1 MSGFFKTIYIYICMF
16 YFVAGDGAEKEKLFI
31 TYGGKQWYFTLD
43 KATEF
48 GNKFCNLLK
57 NEKSLTIIAV
67 LTGDPYDAEISLDSV
82 GIDLFEA
89 ITDENGLPEKA
100 GDIILSSDGQ
110 CLSFLG
116 EDGSDDFEGMK
127 VGGLEET
134 FIQDFKSF
142 IEDKLDNGID
152 YLEFTFSI
160 EESPQLDPKNND
172 ITIIWLLL
180 LLLLIFLV
188 CCIK

>member
-16 YFVAGDGAEKEKLFI
+16 YFVAGDGAEKEKFFI
-31 TYGGKQWYFTLD
+31 TYGDKQWYFTLD
-43 KATEF
+43 KATEL

-57 NEKSLTIIAV
+57 NEKSLTIEAS
-67 LTGDPYDAEISLDSV
+67 LYDMPYNAEISLDSV
-82 GIDLFEA
+82 GIDLSEA
-89 ITDENGLPEKA
+89 ITDEDGLPEKA
-100 GDIILSSDGQ
+100 GDIILPIDGQ
-110 CLSFLG
+110 SLFFLG
-116 EDGSDDFEGMK
+116 EDGNDNYIGMK

-142 IEDKLDNGID
+142 IGDKLDNGID

-188 CCIK
+188 SCIK

>member
-16 YFVAGDGAEKEKLFI
+16 YFVAGDGAEKEKMFI
-31 TYGGKQWYFTLD
+31 TCENKQWYFTLD
-43 KATEF
+43 KTTEF
-48 GNKFCNLLK
+48 GNKFYDLLK
-57 NEKSLTIIAV
+57 NEKSLTIEAALWKNPSYAV
-67 LTGDPYDAEISLDSV
+67 MSLDSV
-82 GIDLFEA
+82 GISLSEA
-89 ITDENGLPEKA
+89 ITGVIGMEDKA
-100 GDIILSSDGQ
+100 GDIILNRDGSY
-110 CLSFLG
+110 LIFLG
-116 EDGSDDFEGMK
+116 EGGNNSNMK

-142 IEDKLDNGID
+142 IKDNLDNNIRS
-152 YLEFTFSI
+152 LEFTFSI

>member
-1 MSGFFKTIYIYICMF
+1 ML
-16 YFVAGDGAEKEKLFI
+16 YFVAGDVAEKEKMFI
-31 TYGGKQWYFTLD
+31 TYEDKQWYFTLD

-48 GNKFCNLLK
+48 GNKFYNLLK
-57 NEKSLTIIAV
+57 NEKSLTIQAY
-67 LTGDPYDAEISLDSV
+67 LFKNPYYAEITFNSV
-82 GIDLFEA
+82 GISLSED
-89 ITDENGLPEKA
+89 ITDENVPEKA
-100 GDIILSSDGQ
+100 GDIIAYPGSSD
-110 CLSFLG
+110 LYLFVLG
-116 EDGSDDFEGMK
+116 EEGHNDFGGMK

-142 IEDKLDNGID
+142 IEDKMDKDID
-152 YLEFTFSI
+152 SLEFTFSI

-188 CCIK
+188 SCIK

>member
-1 MSGFFKTIYIYICMF
+1 MF
-16 YFVAGDGAEKEKLFI
+16 YFVAGDGAEKEKFFI
-31 TYGGKQWYFTLD
+31 TYGDKQWYFTLD
-43 KATEF
+43 KATEL

-57 NEKSLTIIAV
+57 NEKSLTIQAS
-67 LTGDPYDAEISLDSV
+67 LYADPYNAQISLDSV
-82 GIDLFEA
+82 GIVLLEE
-89 ITDENGLPEKA
+89 ITNENGLPEKA
-100 GDIILSSDGQ
+100 GDIILSGSGEY
-110 CLSFLG
+110 LFFLG
-116 EDGSDDFEGMK
+116 GDSYNYFSGMK

-142 IEDKLDNGID
+142 IGDKLDNGID

>member
-16 YFVAGDGAEKEKLFI
+16 YFVAGDGAEKEKFFI
-31 TYGGKQWYFTLD
+31 TYGDKQWYFTLD
-43 KATEF
+43 KATEL

-57 NEKSLTIIAV
+57 NEKSLTIEASFYLAPKIAK
-67 LTGDPYDAEISLDSV
+67 ISLDSV
-82 GIDLFEA
+82 GIGLLEE
-89 ITDENGLPEKA
+89 ITDENGEKA
-100 GDIILSSDGQ
+100 GDIILSGNGKY
-110 CLSFLG
+110 LFFLG
-116 EDGSDDFEGMK
+116 EDGNDNFVGMK

-142 IEDKLDNGID
+142 IEDTFDKEID
-152 YLEFTFSI
+152 SLEFTFSI

-172 ITIIWLLL
+172 ITIIWLLSL
-180 LLLLIFLV
+180 SLLLLIFLV

>member
-16 YFVAGDGAEKEKLFI
+16 YFVAGDGAEKEKFFI
-31 TYGGKQWYFTLD
+31 TYGDKQWYFTLD
-43 KATEF
+43 KATEL

-57 NEKSLTIIAV
+57 NEKSLTIEASFYLAPKIAK
-67 LTGDPYDAEISLDSV
+67 ISLDSV
-82 GIDLFEA
+82 GIGLLEE
-89 ITDENGLPEKA
+89 ITDENGEKA
-100 GDIILSSDGQ
+100 GDIILSSDGRY
-110 CLSFLG
+110 LSFLG
-116 EDGSDDFEGMK
+116 EAGKVDGMK

-142 IEDKLDNGID
+142 IEDTFDKEID
-152 YLEFTFSI
+152 SLEFTFSI

>member
-1 MSGFFKTIYIYICMF
+1 MF
-16 YFVAGDGAEKEKLFI
+16 YFVAGDGAEKEKMFI
-31 TYGGKQWYFTLD
+31 TCENKQWYFTLD

-57 NEKSLTIIAV
+57 NEKSLTIGAD
-67 LTGDPYDAEISLDSV
+67 LCGDPYEAEIYLDSV
-82 GIDLFEA
+82 GIDLLEE
-89 ITDENGLPEKA
+89 ITDVGLPEKA
-100 GDIILSSDGQ
+100 GDIILPIDGQ
-110 CLSFLG
+110 SLFFLG
-116 EDGSDDFEGMK
+116 EDGNDNYVGMK

-142 IEDKLDNGID
+142 IGDKLDNGID

>member
-16 YFVAGDGAEKEKLFI
+16 YFVAGDGAEKEKFFI
-31 TYGGKQWYFTLD
+31 TYGDKQWYFTLD

-57 NEKSLTIIAV
+57 NEKSLTIEASFY
-67 LTGDPYDAEISLDSV
+67 GGPFNAEISLDSV
-82 GIDLFEA
+82 GIDLLEA
-89 ITDENGLPEKA
+89 IPDEGLPEA
-100 GDIILSSDGQ
+100 GDIILSSSGEY
-110 CLSFLG
+110 LFFLG
-116 EDGSDDFEGMK
+116 EDGYNDFSGMK

-142 IEDKLDNGID
+142 IEDKMNANI
-152 YLEFTFSI
+152 YSLEFTFSI
-160 EESPQLDPKNND
+160 EESPQLDQKNND

>member
-16 YFVAGDGAEKEKLFI
+16 YFVAGDGAEKEKFFI
-31 TYGGKQWYFTLD
+31 TYGDKQWYFTLD
-43 KATEF
+43 KATEL

-57 NEKSLTIIAV
+57 NEKSLTIEASFYLAPKIAK
-67 LTGDPYDAEISLDSV
+67 ISLDSV
-82 GIDLFEA
+82 GIGLLEE
-89 ITDENGLPEKA
+89 ITDEYGLQKKA

-110 CLSFLG
+110 YLFFLG
-116 EDGSDDFEGMK
+116 EDGNDNYVGMK

-142 IEDKLDNGID
+142 IEDTFDKEID
-152 YLEFTFSI
+152 SLEFTFSI
-160 EESPQLDPKNND
+160 EESPQLDP
-172 ITIIWLLL
+172 IIWLLL

>member
-1 MSGFFKTIYIYICMF
+1 MF
-16 YFVAGDGAEKEKLFI
+16 YFVAGDGAEKEKFFI
-31 TYGGKQWYFTLD
+31 TYGDKQWYFTLD

-57 NEKSLTIIAV
+57 NEKSLTIEAS
-67 LTGDPYDAEISLDSV
+67 LYEGPYNAEISLDSV
-82 GIDLFEA
+82 GISLSEE
-89 ITDENGLPEKA
+89 ITDERGLPEKA
-100 GDIILSSDGQ
+100 GDIILSSDGKY
-110 CLSFLG
+110 LFFLG
-116 EDGSDDFEGMK
+116 GDGNNDFEGMK

-142 IEDKLDNGID
+142 IEDKMNANI
-152 YLEFTFSI
+152 YSLEFTFSI
-160 EESPQLDPKNND
+160 EESPQLDQKNND

>member
-1 MSGFFKTIYIYICMF
+1 ML
-16 YFVAGDGAEKEKLFI
+16 YFVAGDVAEKEKIFI
-31 TYGGKQWYFTLD
+31 TYEDKQWYFTLD
-43 KATEF
+43 KATEL

-57 NEKSLTIIAV
+57 NEKSLTIEAS
-67 LTGDPYDAEISLDSV
+67 LYEGPYNAEISLDSV
-82 GIDLFEA
+82 GIGLSQE
-89 ITDENGLPEKA
+89 IPDERLPEKA
-100 GDIILSSDGQ
+100 GDIILSSDGKY
-110 CLSFLG
+110 LFFLG
-116 EDGSDDFEGMK
+116 GDGNNDFEGMK

-142 IEDKLDNGID
+142 IGDKLDNGID
-152 YLEFTFSI
+152 SLEFTFSI

>member
-16 YFVAGDGAEKEKLFI
+16 YFVAGDGAEKEKIFI
-31 TYGGKQWYFTLD
+31 TCGDKQWYFTLD

-48 GNKFCNLLK
+48 GNKFYDLLK
-57 NEKSLTIIAV
+57 KEKSLIIEAS
-67 LTGDPYDAEISLDSV
+67 LNGNPYNAEIWLDSV
-82 GIDLFEA
+82 GIGLLEE
-89 ITDENGLPEKA
+89 ITDENGLQKKA

-110 CLSFLG
+110 YLSFLG
-116 EDGSDDFEGMK
+116 EAGKVDGMK

-142 IEDKLDNGID
+142 IEDNKGDDFDL
-152 YLEFTFSI
+152 LAFTFSI

>member
-16 YFVAGDGAEKEKLFI
+16 YFVAGDGAEKEKIFI
-31 TYGGKQWYFTLD
+31 TCGDKQWYFTLD

-48 GNKFCNLLK
+48 GYKFCNLLK
-57 NEKSLTIIAV
+57 NEKSLTIEASFYLAPKIAQ
-67 LTGDPYDAEISLDSV
+67 ISLDSV
-82 GIDLFEA
+82 GIDLLEE
-89 ITDENGLPEKA
+89 ITNENGLPEKA

-110 CLSFLG
+110 YLSFLG
-116 EDGSDDFEGMK
+116 EAGKVDGMK

-142 IEDKLDNGID
+142 IEDKLKANIYFLD
-152 YLEFTFSI
+152 FTFSI
-160 EESPQLDPKNND
+160 EESPN
-172 ITIIWLLL
+172 IIWLLL
-180 LLLLIFLV
+180 PLLLIFLV